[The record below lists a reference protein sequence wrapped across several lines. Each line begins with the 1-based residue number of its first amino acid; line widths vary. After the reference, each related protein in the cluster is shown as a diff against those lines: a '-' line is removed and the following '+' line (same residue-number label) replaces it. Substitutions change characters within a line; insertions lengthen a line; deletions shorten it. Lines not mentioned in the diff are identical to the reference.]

1 MCFSSL
7 VNILFVNLR
16 YYLVYVHLYLKEVLY
31 SLSGA
36 SVCAFKICVESK
48 NFIRWFFQSQILS
61 WSVSTYI
68 RSVRGVIQ
76 LIRSKC
82 VRFQDFSR
90 ANTSPPPQLSLCFHQ
105 RELFLS
111 KNKLQLKSLLC
122 LFICFQHQDLSPTLS
137 YDYFEIGTS
146 QITSIKVI
154 LSCLAFHLMYCEK
167 KISELLSCFL
177 KI

>member
-90 ANTSPPPQLSLCFHQ
+90 ANTSPPPPSSLFASTNGSFFFQKTNSNLNPCSAS
-105 RELFLS
+105 LFAS
-111 KNKLQLKSLLC
+111 NTKIFLQHYPVTILK
-122 LFICFQHQDLSPTLS
+122 
-137 YDYFEIGTS
+137 
-146 QITSIKVI
+146 
-154 LSCLAFHLMYCEK
+154 
-167 KISELLSCFL
+167 
-177 KI
+177 